1 MKYAVM
7 TLVAIYLITA
17 YGCKDASEQHAQSTE
32 QTTVQ
37 ETAAQQ
43 TGAEEILL
51 VTDES
56 QDAVAE
62 VVAVEEAVQQ
72 SPEAVEVVE
81 VIAVD
86 PDQDVAAPAA
96 QEAVVAV
103 EPQTISEEIEPQ
115 AAPVVPVEEAAPQE
129 APAPK
134 KVPAA
139 MADTPAVTAPAPIVE
154 APAEAPAPKKVP
166 AATTNT
172 PAVTAPAPS
181 AEAPAETPAPKKVP
195 AAMANTP
202 AVTAPA
208 PSAEAPAEAKAD
220 AEWDKMVETNAQKV
234 MAMLAAEGE
243 KRLSENLKKEQPAP
257 AKEMPQTVQS
267 GPACPADASKPCPV
281 SVDSKNTPDNDAVEV
296 VVDENKV
303 LKVKDGQAV
312 VQTITKTTT
321 TEKTGDNVSAVKQN
335 VDVKTTPA
343 SPEEMNQALIE
354 MRQSTRDLIKL
365 TNKLIRENK
374 ALKEALKEAR
384 TAEQ

>member
-37 ETAAQQ
+37 QTAAQPA
-43 TGAEEILL
+43 GAEEILL
-51 VTDES
+51 VTDEN
-56 QDAVAE
+56 QDAVAD

-72 SPEAVEVVE
+72 APEAVEVVE

-86 PDQDVAAPAA
+86 SDEDVAAPAT
-96 QEAVVAV
+96 QEAVVVVV
-103 EPQTISEEIEPQ
+103 EPQATSEKIEPQ
-115 AAPVVPVEEAAPQE
+115 AAPVVPVEKAAPQE

-134 KVPAA
+134 VPAA
-139 MADTPAVTAPAPIVE
+139 MA
-154 APAEAPAPKKVP
+154 
-166 AATTNT
+166 NT

-181 AEAPAETPAPKKVP
+181 TEALAETPAPKKVP

-208 PSAEAPAEAKAD
+208 PGPEALAEVNAD
-220 AEWDKMVETNAQKV
+220 AEWDKMVETNSRQV

-243 KRLSENLKKEQPAP
+243 KRLSENLKKEQPAS
-257 AKEMPQTVQS
+257 AMDTVQTVQS
-267 GPACPADASKPCPV
+267 GPACPADSTKPCPSP
-281 SVDSKNTPDNDAVEV
+281 SVDAKSTPDNDAVEV

-303 LKVKDGQAV
+303 LKVKDGHTV

-321 TEKTGDNVSAVKQN
+321 TEKTGDKVSAVKQN
-335 VDVKTTPA
+335 VEVKTTPA

-354 MRQSTRDLIKL
+354 MHQSTKDLIKL

-374 ALKEALKEAR
+374 ALKEALKQLQ
-384 TAEQ
+384 TAEE

>member
-51 VTDES
+51 VADES
-56 QDAVAE
+56 QNAVAE
-62 VVAVEEAVQQ
+62 VVTVEEAVQQ

-86 PDQDVAAPAA
+86 PNQDVATPAA
-96 QEAVVAV
+96 QEVVVAV
-103 EPQTISEEIEPQ
+103 APQAISEEIEPQ

-139 MADTPAVTAPAPIVE
+139 MADTPAVTAPAP
-154 APAEAPAPKKVP
+154 
-166 AATTNT
+166 
-172 PAVTAPAPS
+172 S
-181 AEAPAETPAPKKVP
+181 AEAPAEKPAPKKVP

-202 AVTAPA
+202 AVTAPTSG
-208 PSAEAPAEAKAD
+208 PEAPAEAKAD

-281 SVDSKNTPDNDAVEV
+281 SVDSQNTPDNDAVEV

-374 ALKEALKEAR
+374 ALKEALKEAQ